1 MTDEQLREDI
11 KRRVDL
17 MGGLPLQVAGRA
29 LGAIAG
35 GYVQS
40 EDAGS
45 PWTEA
50 QVRADAVPDTA
61 NQRMA
66 EMEAAD
72 PTPDVGAIT
81 VGILWN
87 AAVTDGPLWDQDEQA
102 SLVEG
107 MRE

>member
-45 PWTEA
+45 PW
-50 QVRADAVPDTA
+50 
-61 NQRMA
+61 
-66 EMEAAD
+66 D
-72 PTPDVGAIT
+72 PPDV
-81 VGILWN
+81 V
-87 AAVTDGPLWDQDEQA
+87 DGPLWDQDEQA

>member
-45 PWTEA
+45 PWSP
-50 QVRADAVPDTA
+50 VVH
-61 NQRMA
+61 
-66 EMEAAD
+66 
-72 PTPDVGAIT
+72 
-81 VGILWN
+81 
-87 AAVTDGPLWDQDEQA
+87 VTDGPLWDQDEQA